1 MSQCI
6 QGEYITSCGQSIC
19 SGSILVIFR
28 TNLPECHIRFY
39 SLSALKTD
47 TVLPHPAATLPFI
60 RLPIQDSAIL
70 QNVFQLQIFGD
81 YVILEIR
88 VDIGPISTHFIDIYS
103 WKTGQLIS
111 VRISTSLHSTNKC
124 NP

>member
-1 MSQCI
+1 M
-6 QGEYITSCGQSIC
+6 C
-19 SGSILVIFR
+19 SGIILVIFR
-28 TNLPECHIRFY
+28 TNLPEGHIRFY

-47 TVLPHPAATLPFI
+47 TVIPHPAATLPFI